1 MPSIRYNVNGIKNLT
16 YLLLAFLAFYYLY
29 GKNGDS
35 GDFLS
40 ELNPED
46 VLPALKLLGVNET
59 QLSSALSVLQS
70 FFSGDAKPADLIKKA
85 APLIISLA
93 AKNEKAEPTANE
105 HLNEVGF
112 KPVES
117 FIPTDVKNQMSAFFK

>member
-1 MPSIRYNVNGIKNLT
+1 MT

-59 QLSSALSVLQS
+59 RLSSALSFLQS

-93 AKNEKAEPTANE
+93 ANNKKTEPTANE

-117 FIPTDVKNQMSAFFK
+117 FIPADVKNQMSAFFK